1 MISFTQ
7 TLLLLEIVAVPL
19 KSVKE
24 PDLGCD
30 PSIRRQSQDGNQTY
44 LILNDFGKMRPP
56 VLFTWPFQ
64 DRISARQL
72 GVFNL
77 FFNS

>member
-7 TLLLLEIVAVPL
+7 TILLLEIFGASPE
-19 KSVKE
+19 SKE
-24 PDLGCD
+24 ETDLGND
-30 PSIRRQSQDGNQTY
+30 PSIGRKLQDGNQTY

-64 DRISARQL
+64 DGISNR
-72 GVFNL
+72 
-77 FFNS
+77 